1 MKKLTCIVL
10 ATLSMFII
18 SCKKDKDNEQKQ
30 DFYFT
35 ADKNNEK
42 WVAQF
47 VAFGENGA
55 KNYVLVGNKLE
66 EHLRINITTNSLNQ
80 YVVIAPKTEFIITIG
95 QDAVV
100 ARYILDEDAT
110 NKVNVTSYDTTK
122 VIMKGNFNIYL
133 KKVTGDNTY
142 PATINFSS
150 GNFKLTKAYD

>member
-1 MKKLTCIVL
+1 MRKLALVVFAVL
-10 ATLSMFII
+10 SVII
-18 SCKKDKDNEQKQ
+18 GSCRKDSKPIEKQ

-35 ADKNNEK
+35 ANKNNES

-66 EHLRINITTNSLNQ
+66 EHFRINITTNSLNQ
-80 YVVIAPKTEFIITIG
+80 YVVIAPKTEFIITVG

-133 KKVTGDNTY
+133 KKVTGDNNY